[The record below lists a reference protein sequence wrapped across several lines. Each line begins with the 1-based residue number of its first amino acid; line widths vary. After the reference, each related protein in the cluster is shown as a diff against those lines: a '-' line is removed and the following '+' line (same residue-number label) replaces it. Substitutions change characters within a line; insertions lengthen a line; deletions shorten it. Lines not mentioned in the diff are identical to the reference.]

1 MKTEPQALLPRVLL
15 VDDDPLLREGVE
27 LSLQGLCEVIGLS
40 SGDELEDIIESVE
53 PDLLVLDVVLPG
65 RDGFDLCR
73 QVRSRPGLRSLP
85 VIFLTGLKG
94 EGAFERCLAVQ
105 GDAFLSKPFS
115 RDELVETVVRLLPA
129 DDTEILPDDHRP
141 WRLKAQ

>member
-1 MKTEPQALLPRVLL
+1 MRTKVQALLPRVLL
-15 VDDDPLLREGVE
+15 IDDDPLLREGVE
-27 LSLQGLCEVIGLS
+27 LSLRGLCEVIGLS

-73 QVRSRPGLRSLP
+73 QVRARPGLRSLP

-129 DDTEILPDDHRP
+129 EECRNSSE
-141 WRLKAQ
+141 R

>member
-1 MKTEPQALLPRVLL
+1 MRTDTSALLPRVLL

-27 LSLQGLCEVIGLS
+27 LSLRGLCEVIGLS
-40 SGDELEDIIESVE
+40 SGDELEDIVESVE
-53 PDLLVLDVVLPG
+53 PDLLILDVVLPG

-73 QVRSRPGLRSLP
+73 QVRARPGLRSLP

-105 GDAFLSKPFS
+105 GDAFLAKPFS

-129 DDTEILPDDHRP
+129 ETAHSPER
-141 WRLKAQ
+141 